1 MDTKVRR
8 VAAGM
13 VLALGLAGCATTGQQ
28 RTGGSDLF
36 GCEQIP
42 FSEPV
47 PKPTDPQNW
56 HPEKGERG
64 YVHLLFFVAGGKV
77 YAIGVPVVTPA
88 RGAERPFFVGPMTNL
103 DAAFKPPPS
112 AAAKELQRYPD
123 WHAFYRELFRAYGDS
138 RPLAL
143 VCPGPDCPI
152 TPESPPPGVL
162 GATVSFSS
170 TTLPPIGARER
181 SLGTV
186 RLAALDAQA
195 PAKTA
200 SDATGA
206 ATATSTDTERQLQA
220 LFSDTV
226 TRAVCVA
233 RILAPPPSK

>member
-1 MDTKVRR
+1 MLR
-8 VAAGM
+8 VAVGM
-13 VLALGLAGCATTGQQ
+13 VLALGLVGCATTNQ

-47 PKPTDPQNW
+47 PAPTDPQQW

-64 YVHLLFFVAGGKV
+64 YLHVLFFIAGGQV

-88 RGAERPFFVGPMTNL
+88 KAERPFFVGPMKNL
-103 DAAFKPPPS
+103 DGVFPPREAS
-112 AAAKELQRYPD
+112 KELQRYPD
-123 WHAFYRELFRAYGDS
+123 WHAFYREVFRAYGDS

-152 TPESPPPGVL
+152 TPEQPPPGIL
-162 GATVSFSS
+162 GATAAFS
-170 TTLPPIGARER
+170 PIPFVALDPSPGA
-181 SLGTV
+181 V
-186 RLAALDAQA
+186 RLAALQGSD

-200 SDATGA
+200 TDATTFA
-206 ATATSTDTERQLQA
+206 AQGRSPETERRLQA

-233 RILAPPPSK
+233 RILTPSPGK

>member
-1 MDTKVRR
+1 MLR

-28 RTGGSDLF
+28 GTGGSNLF

-64 YVHLLFFVAGGKV
+64 YVHVLFFVAGGQV
-77 YAIGVPVVTPA
+77 YAIGVPVVGPA
-88 RGAERPFFVGPMTNL
+88 KGAERPFFVGPMKNL
-103 DAAFKPPPS
+103 DAAFPPPPS
-112 AAAKELQRYPD
+112 AAAKELQQYPD

-162 GATVSFSS
+162 GATASFS
-170 TTLPPIGARER
+170 TTALGPGATLER
-181 SLGTV
+181 SLGTI
-186 RLAALDAQA
+186 RFAALDAQA

-200 SDATGA
+200 TDATLTA
-206 ATATSTDTERQLQA
+206 LAT
-220 LFSDTV
+220 
-226 TRAVCVA
+226 
-233 RILAPPPSK
+233 

>member
-1 MDTKVRR
+1 MDTNMLR
-8 VAAGM
+8 VAAGT
-13 VLALGLAGCATTGQQ
+13 VLVLGLAGCATTGQQ
-28 RTGGSDLF
+28 RTGGGDLF

-47 PKPTDPQNW
+47 PKPTDPLEW

-64 YVHLLFFVAGGKV
+64 YVHILFFVAGGEV
-77 YAIGVPVVTPA
+77 YAIGVPVVAPA
-88 RGAERPFFVGPMTNL
+88 RAAERPFFVGPMKNL
-103 DAAFKPPPS
+103 DAAFQPPPS
-112 AAAKELQRYPD
+112 AAGKALQQYPD

-143 VCPGPDCPI
+143 VCPGPDCPL

-162 GATVSFSS
+162 GTTASFS
-170 TTLPPIGARER
+170 TTALPPNGALGP

-186 RLAALDAQA
+186 RLAALGAQT
-195 PAKTA
+195 PANTA
-200 SDATGA
+200 TDATLA
-206 ATATSTDTERQLQA
+206 AVATSPEMQRQLQA

-233 RILAPPPSK
+233 RILSPPPSK